1 MGGRETPACG
11 FGLGLERVVLKIKEK
26 NIPIKKD
33 EDNII
38 FVAQLGDQAKR
49 KAFLLFEELRKSGY
63 NVRQL
68 FTKDNLKAQLEEAN
82 RIGARFTLI
91 MGQKE
96 IMDETVLFRDMESGI
111 QEIIDYKKIS
121 SEIER
126 RSNNG
131 DK

>member
-1 MGGRETPACG
+1 
-11 FGLGLERVVLKIKEK
+11 
-26 NIPIKKD
+26 
-33 EDNII
+33 
-38 FVAQLGDQAKR
+38 
-49 KAFLLFEELRKSGY
+49 
-63 NVRQL
+63 
-68 FTKDNLKAQLEEAN
+68 
-82 RIGARFTLI
+82 